1 MVEPLGKSLIRD
13 LGTNGFV
20 VRYCLHLQIQQCNAN
35 SVIKH
40 LEKSLHS
47 RYCIDIKSA
56 RSDCMQWI
64 LLVIIVAG
72 LLYLSRFYPKT
83 GFSILGVL
91 VLGAIFIIIT
101 SSERGENARAKLPTD
116 DIIIEN
122 PVMTLGYREGY
133 TLSARL
139 INQNDS
145 STLRDS
151 AISITMFDCLTSD
164 RSSCTVI
171 GQEEERINLVIP
183 PGQSRDLSRYV
194 SFEAVSPKG
203 NIEWEFKVTQ
213 TRS

>member
-1 MVEPLGKSLIRD
+1 
-13 LGTNGFV
+13 
-20 VRYCLHLQIQQCNAN
+20 
-35 SVIKH
+35 
-40 LEKSLHS
+40 
-47 RYCIDIKSA
+47 
-56 RSDCMQWI
+56 MQWI
-64 LLVIIVAG
+64 LLIVIVAG

-83 GFSILGVL
+83 GFGILGAL
-91 VLGAIFIIIT
+91 AIGAVIIIIS
-101 SSERGENARAKLPTD
+101 SSERGENVRAKLPTG

-122 PVMTLGYREGY
+122 PVMTPGYREGY

-145 STLRDS
+145 TTLRDS
-151 AISITMFDCLTSD
+151 AISITMLDCTASD

-194 SFEAVSPKG
+194 SFESVVPKG
-203 NIEWEFKVTQ
+203 TIEWEFKVTQ

>member
-1 MVEPLGKSLIRD
+1 
-13 LGTNGFV
+13 
-20 VRYCLHLQIQQCNAN
+20 
-35 SVIKH
+35 
-40 LEKSLHS
+40 
-47 RYCIDIKSA
+47 
-56 RSDCMQWI
+56 MQWI

-91 VLGAIFIIIT
+91 AVCAIFIIIT
-101 SSERGENARAKLPTD
+101 TSERGENARAKLPAE

-122 PVMTLGYREGY
+122 PVMTPGYRNGY

-139 INQNDS
+139 VNQNES

-164 RSSCTVI
+164 RSSCSVV
-171 GQEEERINLVIP
+171 GQEEARINLVIP

-194 SFEAVSPKG
+194 SFEGVSPKG
-203 NIEWEFKVTQ
+203 TVEWEFKVTQ
-213 TRS
+213 TRT

>member
-1 MVEPLGKSLIRD
+1 
-13 LGTNGFV
+13 
-20 VRYCLHLQIQQCNAN
+20 
-35 SVIKH
+35 
-40 LEKSLHS
+40 
-47 RYCIDIKSA
+47 
-56 RSDCMQWI
+56 MQWI
-64 LLVIIVAG
+64 LLVVIIAG

-83 GFSILGVL
+83 GFSLLGLL
-91 VLGAIFIIIT
+91 VVCAIFIIIT
-101 SSERGENARAKLPTD
+101 TSERGENVRAKLPIE

-122 PVMTLGYREGY
+122 PVMTPGYRDGY

-145 STLRDS
+145 ATLRDS
-151 AISITMFDCLTSD
+151 AISITMFDCLASD

-194 SFEAVSPKG
+194 SFETVSPKG
-203 NIEWEFKVTQ
+203 TVEWEFKVTQ